1 MKVKEII
8 ENVIIAIFTLLIMVF
23 YQIIKEPTI
32 GLVYYIL
39 YLGYVFYR
47 HNKFFLTYFYLIIY
61 LFTNVFGI
69 FLIESRNMFLPEM
82 FQVSSNV
89 HSLIPMVAIH
99 ILFIQIMLIVF
110 EKKSTTETYDRGSND
125 FLFNKKIMTLL
136 IMFQFLI
143 LFVAFFRIIRYPA
156 VFIGMDRFIYAKQ
169 YLPGIWSRISTFATV
184 FLPLDLMY
192 YMKFKKKFGLFVILF
207 YLIYLFWIGTKF
219 GMYLISIYWL
229 VIPLVKKLNKKMVKK
244 VTISFFVLIFLLL
257 GIVTLQGKLIYNR
270 VGDQNTDYLVN
281 RIAQQGQMWWATYKD
296 YKGQMHIDETGD
308 ETRTFFNSKLP
319 DDKNYGIYKL
329 MMHEIPSSTFYNKV
343 YIGGARYAF
352 STDASVYYYFN
363 FIGLI
368 IWTIVMGIF
377 YSWIVKRYIDSFL
390 NFRIISCLCFTKMF
404 LSMNSI
410 LLQSDFN
417 KLFSYET
424 VILLIVVFGIDIF
437 YEKMGGINYGVRSSR
452 NRMQS

>member
-1 MKVKEII
+1 
-8 ENVIIAIFTLLIMVF
+8 
-23 YQIIKEPTI
+23 
-32 GLVYYIL
+32 
-39 YLGYVFYR
+39 
-47 HNKFFLTYFYLIIY
+47 
-61 LFTNVFGI
+61 
-69 FLIESRNMFLPEM
+69 
-82 FQVSSNV
+82 
-89 HSLIPMVAIH
+89 
-99 ILFIQIMLIVF
+99 
-110 EKKSTTETYDRGSND
+110 
-125 FLFNKKIMTLL
+125 
-136 IMFQFLI
+136 
-143 LFVAFFRIIRYPA
+143 
-156 VFIGMDRFIYAKQ
+156 
-169 YLPGIWSRISTFATV
+169 
-184 FLPLDLMY
+184 
-192 YMKFKKKFGLFVILF
+192 
-207 YLIYLFWIGTKF
+207 
-219 GMYLISIYWL
+219 
-229 VIPLVKKLNKKMVKK
+229 
-244 VTISFFVLIFLLL
+244 
-257 GIVTLQGKLIYNR
+257 
-270 VGDQNTDYLVN
+270 
-281 RIAQQGQMWWATYKD
+281 MWWATYKD

-437 YEKMGGINYGVRSSR
+437 YEKMGGINYGVRSNR

>member
-143 LFVAFFRIIRYPA
+143 LFVAFIRIIRYPA

-244 VTISFFVLIFLLL
+244 VTISFFVLIF
-257 GIVTLQGKLIYNR
+257 
-270 VGDQNTDYLVN
+270 
-281 RIAQQGQMWWATYKD
+281 
-296 YKGQMHIDETGD
+296 
-308 ETRTFFNSKLP
+308 
-319 DDKNYGIYKL
+319 
-329 MMHEIPSSTFYNKV
+329 
-343 YIGGARYAF
+343 
-352 STDASVYYYFN
+352 YF
-363 FIGLI
+363 
-368 IWTIVMGIF
+368 
-377 YSWIVKRYIDSFL
+377 
-390 NFRIISCLCFTKMF
+390 
-404 LSMNSI
+404 
-410 LLQSDFN
+410 
-417 KLFSYET
+417 
-424 VILLIVVFGIDIF
+424 
-437 YEKMGGINYGVRSSR
+437 
-452 NRMQS
+452 